1 MSKHWAQ
8 QAAVP
13 MMRALA
19 AQRLLECGTR
29 TEQGSRRARPGLD
42 SDQAAC
48 LHRIPR
54 CSFGTRK
61 LKQSSLEALAAMLR
75 SGAGTWTTAS
85 KAIFPLVNGKSCLEW
100 KNGCTSLFALS
111 SKTYL
116 NMICSKIS
124 SPAAHQDCVGSDSTT
139 AQVHCSTSVQLVSRT
154 NVGRR
159 LAREASSR
167 WHATETPVHLPGAC
181 NVHTVLN
188 NLVTFPV
195 GTNDTEADQRGH
207 VRACLAPLASGS

>member
-1 MSKHWAQ
+1 MLKQHRGPRGPSEKIQCGCVAQ
-8 QAAVP
+8 YVQG
-13 MMRALA
+13 
-19 AQRLLECGTR
+19 GTR

-75 SGAGTWTTAS
+75 SGGGTWTTAS

-111 SKTYL
+111 SKTNL

-124 SPAAHQDCVGSDSTT
+124 QSGAVCWELAVRSLQC
-139 AQVHCSTSVQLVSRT
+139 AQLPWQLEPLNVNSR
-154 NVGRR
+154 
-159 LAREASSR
+159 
-167 WHATETPVHLPGAC
+167 HH
-181 NVHTVLN
+181 HTIQIIANKLN
-188 NLVTFPV
+188 NLVPLPA
-195 GTNDTEADQRGH
+195 GTNDTEADQRG
-207 VRACLAPLASGS
+207 AS